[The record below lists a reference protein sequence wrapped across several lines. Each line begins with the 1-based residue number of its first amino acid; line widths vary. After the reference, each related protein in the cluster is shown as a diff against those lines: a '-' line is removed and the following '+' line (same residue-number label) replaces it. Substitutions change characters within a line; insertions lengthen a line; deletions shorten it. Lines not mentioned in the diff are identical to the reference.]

1 MPPRTKT
8 KVCTHQNLIFTP
20 SPHAHEAG
28 YKQPTLAQREAAA
41 NPQGSPPSL
50 FKSGRQD
57 FGPKESTFPAPLV
70 LPDDELSRDPKYPVQ
85 SMKDWLMGGYRN
97 AVTKRRK
104 TIYVLPPPGCGVG
117 SESVRGWTVPRLG
130 KDGKRAKGEK
140 DQREGWTEK
149 ATEDVLGYL
158 RAFYWGMEVKM
169 LDVGEGLKFMRDGE
183 GEEEKEKEK
192 GKSRK
197 GGPKKEDSPTLWL
210 NTHKPDDLIGI
221 CTRATPKG
229 AFSHQLNLTDL
240 LEFAIEILP
249 QDAYALLMLMEH
261 DMFEDQEDEFV
272 CGRAYGGS
280 RVAVITTARYDPAL
294 DAMQGVER
302 VHAWPASH
310 CQDYIQRCIEE
321 AKEEEEDGEAQ
332 PKKKRQKM
340 TTVEGEKQGDRVS
353 PMQAAVRAHS
363 SLPPLDLSPSSAAL
377 SGLWLGRVCRTVSHE
392 LGHCFGIDH
401 CVSYA
406 CCMQGSA
413 SIIEDARQPP
423 YLCPVD
429 LAKVLRATEADDKIL
444 DRYRALE
451 KFCKRFSEVHLFEAF
466 GKWIEGR
473 MVEFAASEVERT

>member
-1 MPPRTKT
+1 
-8 KVCTHQNLIFTP
+8 
-20 SPHAHEAG
+20 
-28 YKQPTLAQREAAA
+28 
-41 NPQGSPPSL
+41 
-50 FKSGRQD
+50 
-57 FGPKESTFPAPLV
+57 
-70 LPDDELSRDPKYPVQ
+70 
-85 SMKDWLMGGYRN
+85 MGGYRN
-97 AVTKRRK
+97 TVTKKRK

-117 SESVRGWTVPRLG
+117 SESVKGWTVPRLG
-130 KDGKRAKGEK
+130 KHGKHVKGEK
-140 DQREGWTEK
+140 DQREGWTER

-183 GEEEKEKEK
+183 REEKEKGK

-197 GGPKKEDSPTLWL
+197 GGPKKEESPTLWL
-210 NTHKPDDLIGI
+210 STNKPDDLIGI
-221 CTRATPKG
+221 RTRATPQG
-229 AFSHQLNLTDL
+229 AFSHQLNLIDL

-249 QDAYALLMLMEH
+249 QDAFALLMLVEH

-280 RVAVITTARYDPAL
+280 RVAVITTARYNPAL
-294 DAMQGVER
+294 DVIQGVER
-302 VHAWPASH
+302 AHAWPASH
-310 CQDYIQRCIEE
+310 CQEYIQRCVEE
-321 AKEEEEDGEAQ
+321 AEEEDEEVEAQ
-332 PKKKRQKM
+332 PRKKRQKM
-340 TTVEGEKQGDRVS
+340 ATVEEEQQGERVS
-353 PMQAAVRAHS
+353 PMRTAVTAHT
-363 SLPPLDLSPSSAAL
+363 SLPPLNLSPSSAAV

-429 LAKVLRATEADDKIL
+429 LAKVLRATGADEKIME
-444 DRYRALE
+444 RYRALDE
-451 KFCKRFSEVHLFEAF
+451 FCKRFSEVHLFEAF

-473 MVEFAASEVERT
+473 LVELDASEVDRS

>member
-1 MPPRTKT
+1 MPPKTKT

-41 NPQGSPPSL
+41 NPQGSLPFL
-50 FKSGRQD
+50 FKNGRQD
-57 FGPKESTFPAPLV
+57 LGPKESTFPAPLV

-117 SESVRGWTVPRLG
+117 SESVKGWTVPRLG

-140 DQREGWTEK
+140 DQREGWTDK
-149 ATEDVLGYL
+149 ATENVLGYL

-169 LDVGEGLKFMRDGE
+169 LDVGEGLQFTRE
-183 GEEEKEKEK
+183 GEEKEK

-197 GGPKKEDSPTLWL
+197 EGPKKEESPTLWL

-221 CTRATPKG
+221 RTRATPKG

-249 QDAYALLMLMEH
+249 QDAYALLMLVEH
-261 DMFEDQEDEFV
+261 DMFEDEEDEFV

-294 DAMQGVER
+294 DVMQGVER
-302 VHAWPASH
+302 VHVWPASH

-332 PKKKRQKM
+332 PKRKRQKM
-340 TTVEGEKQGDRVS
+340 TTVEGQKQGDRVS
-353 PMQAAVRAHS
+353 PMQAAVTAHT
-363 SLPPLDLSPSSAAL
+363 SLPSLDLSPSSAAL

-429 LAKVLRATEADDKIL
+429 LAKVLRATGADDKIQE
-444 DRYRALE
+444 RYRALE
-451 KFCKRFSEVHLFEAF
+451 EFCRRFSKVHLFEAF

-473 MVEFAASEVERT
+473 MVEFAVSEVERT

>member
-1 MPPRTKT
+1 
-8 KVCTHQNLIFTP
+8 
-20 SPHAHEAG
+20 
-28 YKQPTLAQREAAA
+28 
-41 NPQGSPPSL
+41 
-50 FKSGRQD
+50 
-57 FGPKESTFPAPLV
+57 
-70 LPDDELSRDPKYPVQ
+70 
-85 SMKDWLMGGYRN
+85 MKDWLMGGYRN
-97 AVTKRRK
+97 AVTKKRK

-117 SESVRGWTVPRLG
+117 SESVKGWTVPRLG
-130 KDGKRAKGEK
+130 KNGKRARGEK

-169 LDVGEGLKFMRDGE
+169 LDVGKGLKFMRDGE
-183 GEEEKEKEK
+183 GEEKRK

-197 GGPKKEDSPTLWL
+197 GGPKEESPTLWL
-210 NTHKPDDLIGI
+210 STHKPDDLIGI
-221 CTRATPKG
+221 RTRATPQG
-229 AFSHQLNLTDL
+229 AFSHQLNLIDL

-249 QDAYALLMLMEH
+249 QDAYALLMLVEH

-280 RVAVITTARYDPAL
+280 RVAVITTARYNPAL
-294 DAMQGVER
+294 DLTQGVER
-302 VHAWPASH
+302 AHAWPASH
-310 CQDYIQRCIEE
+310 CQEYIQRCIEE
-321 AKEEEEDGEAQ
+321 AEEEEEEYGEAQ
-332 PKKKRQKM
+332 PKKKRRKM
-340 TTVEGEKQGDRVS
+340 TTVEEEQRGEQVS
-353 PMQAAVRAHS
+353 PMQAAVTAHT
-363 SLPPLDLSPSSAAL
+363 SLPPLNLSPSSAAL

-429 LAKVLRATEADDKIL
+429 LAKVLRATGADEKIKE
-444 DRYRALE
+444 RYRALDE
-451 KFCKRFSEVHLFEAF
+451 FCKKFREVHLFGAF

-473 MVEFAASEVERT
+473 MLELDASEE

>member
-1 MPPRTKT
+1 MPPKTKT

-41 NPQGSPPSL
+41 NPQGSLPFL
-50 FKSGRQD
+50 FKNGRQD
-57 FGPKESTFPAPLV
+57 LGPKESTFPAPLV

-117 SESVRGWTVPRLG
+117 SESVKGWTVPRLG

-140 DQREGWTEK
+140 DQREGWTDK
-149 ATEDVLGYL
+149 ATENVLGYL
-158 RAFYWGMEVKM
+158 RAFYWGMEVKI
-169 LDVGEGLKFMRDGE
+169 LNIGEGLQFTRE
-183 GEEEKEKEK
+183 GEEKEK

-197 GGPKKEDSPTLWL
+197 EGPKKEESPTLWL

-221 CTRATPKG
+221 RTRATPKG

-249 QDAYALLMLMEH
+249 QDAYALLMLVEH
-261 DMFEDQEDEFV
+261 DMFEDEEDEFV

-294 DAMQGVER
+294 DVMQGVER
-302 VHAWPASH
+302 VHVWPASH

-332 PKKKRQKM
+332 PKRKRQKM
-340 TTVEGEKQGDRVS
+340 TTVEGQKQGDRVS
-353 PMQAAVRAHS
+353 PMQAAVTAHT
-363 SLPPLDLSPSSAAL
+363 SLPSLDLSPSSAAL

-429 LAKVLRATEADDKIL
+429 LAKVLRATGADDKIQE
-444 DRYRALE
+444 RYRALE
-451 KFCKRFSEVHLFEAF
+451 EFCRRISEVHLFEAF

-473 MVEFAASEVERT
+473 MVEFAAFEVERT